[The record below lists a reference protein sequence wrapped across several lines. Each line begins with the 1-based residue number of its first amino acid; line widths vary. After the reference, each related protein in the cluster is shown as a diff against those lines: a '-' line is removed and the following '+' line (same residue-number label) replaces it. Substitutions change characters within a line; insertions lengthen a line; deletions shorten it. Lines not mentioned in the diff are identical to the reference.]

1 MDKQVSPGLKTTFL
15 IHAIVATLFGLAY
28 LFIPK
33 KFGSLVNWPVT
44 EPEAY
49 RILGAAIFGFA
60 ASSWLAYSASAWEQ
74 VKIVV
79 QMEIVWTILGTLVL
93 LYGIFFAGLPGF
105 AWVTAIILAVFA
117 VLFIV
122 FYSRR

>member
-1 MDKQVSPGLKTTFL
+1 MDKQVSAGLKTTFL
-15 IHAIVATLFGLAY
+15 IHAIVGTLFGLAY

-49 RILGAAIFGFA
+49 RILGAAILGFA
-60 ASSWLAYSASAWEQ
+60 ASSWFAFSASAWEQ

-79 QMEIVWTILGTLVL
+79 
-93 LYGIFFAGLPGF
+93 
-105 AWVTAIILAVFA
+105 
-117 VLFIV
+117 
-122 FYSRR
+122 